1 MKKILIVEDTK
12 NIKIM
17 IEKFLINKGF
27 QVECAMDGVEAL
39 VKVFDLMPD
48 IVLLDLVLPK
58 LSGILVCEAIRSNEK
73 FLKLPVIMMSSMTND
88 ENIKA
93 ILEAGASDYITKP
106 FTLSE
111 LLYKMKK
118 YEDQRGE
125 HYER

>member
-73 FLKLPVIMMSSMTND
+73 LLKLPVIMMSSMTND
-88 ENIKA
+88 ENINA

-125 HYER
+125 PFER